1 MINQIIKT
9 CKRYLTQDGTK
20 SMWDQDNDEIIARMT
35 DCIEVN
41 LAYQS
46 AYRATREEMIQSNE
60 KLIFNFSEVQIFG
73 NMNLFTQ
80 RLDYLTRVLKTLKQY
95 SLIRDFVLEDVIIL
109 YVIDCKG
116 KFTEPSKTTLH
127 CYFAIFCLVIMR
139 TINLSAKSICGF
151 MKVEKTNKD
160 SETLENVANGKP
172 TISYFDGEI
181 ISRQFPFVTGKWGAT
196 IETDTNHWNELN
208 VMARFPNYY
217 RDNFDYSQLENFDH
231 VYMRWKEKFILGESS
246 KADEKKPPTGF
257 YYICLQKSTG
267 ELTGYF
273 YNKAS
278 ERLQLLELKY
288 EPRPTS
294 TSFLIR

>member
-1 MINQIIKT
+1 
-9 CKRYLTQDGTK
+9 
-20 SMWDQDNDEIIARMT
+20 
-35 DCIEVN
+35 
-41 LAYQS
+41 
-46 AYRATREEMIQSNE
+46 
-60 KLIFNFSEVQIFG
+60 
-73 NMNLFTQ
+73 MNSSKMVSSWVELGPSPLFPIYTTNSC
-80 RLDYLTRVLKTLKQY
+80 LHTGAHFMG
-95 SLIRDFVLEDVIIL
+95 SLISRCKKYAVDV
-109 YVIDCKG
+109 
-116 KFTEPSKTTLH
+116 TL
-127 CYFAIFCLVIMR
+127 L

-278 ERLQLLELKY
+278 ERLDILALFDYHILGCNC
-288 EPRPTS
+288 
-294 TSFLIR
+294 